1 LITTAVLALVLL
13 WIGGR
18 SSADLLARPGGGRV
32 GVAHSSELSTFDE
45 GIRSAVADGN
55 SRIQSALEIL
65 ENSHQ
70 TGESRMPLAQANG
83 CSWPA
88 DVRRTSQSLHAAFL
102 FGRVRAIDLMRH
114 VELNAADTPL
124 CRDQVQDLEAV
135 VSAFNAAIGP
145 LLTSYREIK
154 ARERITLI
162 EAGKVRPWSET
173 RLTGETVDA
182 HARALMSDRGLSEAD
197 AKIEARKLLAAAESS
212 PPGNHIRHDGVVY
225 LAVDFPPL
233 PVTEAYYDHVKFLV
247 AEHASRVM
255 SWFVI
260 RGLCAEP
267 AVVAKVLEK
276 IARANVR

>member
-1 LITTAVLALVLL
+1 
-13 WIGGR
+13 
-18 SSADLLARPGGGRV
+18 
-32 GVAHSSELSTFDE
+32 LSIFDE

-55 SRIQSALEIL
+55 SRIQSALENL
-65 ENSHQ
+65 EHGEQ
-70 TGESRMPLAQANG
+70 ARESRMPLAQATG

-88 DVRRTSQSLHAAFL
+88 DVRRTSQDLHAGFL

-124 CRDQVQDLEAV
+124 CREQVQDLEAV
-135 VSAFNAAIGP
+135 VSAFHAAIGP

-154 ARERITLI
+154 ARERIALI
-162 EAGKVRPWSET
+162 EAGKVRPWSES
-173 RLTGETVDA
+173 RLMGETVET

-197 AKIEARKLLAAAESS
+197 AKLDARKLLAAAEPS

-233 PVTEAYYDHVKFLV
+233 PATEAYYDHVKFLV
-247 AEHASRVM
+247 AEHAARVM
-255 SWFVI
+255 SWFAV
-260 RGLCAEP
+260 RGLCTEP
-267 AVVAKVLEK
+267 AVVARVLEK